1 MLPYWDLRPPQ
12 LQIFILSYGTRHDIL
27 LVERTLRSIQE
38 PLVSSS
44 LAESLLHK
52 HAPPAWH
59 ASILA
64 CRVHS

>member
-12 LQIFILSYGTRHDIL
+12 SQIFILSYGTKNEIL
-27 LVERTLRSIQE
+27 LVEWTLHSVQKL
-38 PLVSSS
+38 LVSSL
-44 LAESLLHK
+44 LAEALVHT
-52 HAPPAWH
+52 HAHPARH

>member
-12 LQIFILSYGTRHDIL
+12 LQIFILSYGTRHEIL

-38 PLVSSS
+38 LLVSS
-44 LAESLLHK
+44 LLVEPLLHK
-52 HAPPAWH
+52 HAPPAWYV
-59 ASILA
+59 SILA